1 MGSDGDLARRGLY
14 SHNKLWPPKDSGNG
28 GENLFSPIPGLLTA
42 HGPGLRTHKRV
53 AVDIDASQVGYASW
67 WRTRERCAVIY
78 LDRIRASAIVRF
90 RSAMQAIALWIIHS
104 EVHLH
109 ILRILVV
116 ENRVHHAGPC
126 RKVANSR
133 SIRSIADTKVATL
146 FPRLRSEKAAPAGQL
161 TRAGVPVM
169 LALYKADEGSAE
181 HARRV

>member
-1 MGSDGDLARRGLY
+1 MRPDR
-14 SHNKLWPPKDSGNG
+14 
-28 GENLFSPIPGLLTA
+28 SPRPVRSEVSALLTA
-42 HGPGLRTHKRV
+42 AHSPELRIYKV
-53 AVDIDASQVGYASW
+53 KFIYVDGRKIGHASRLCIRKW
-67 WRTRERCAVIY
+67 CAVIY

-109 ILRILVV
+109 IWRILVV